1 MRIGSLGQA
10 FLKLSG
16 LSPEELLEK
25 PQKPS
30 AWERLTFYAVPM
42 SERQAEAAERA
53 KRAVLRK
60 QLARDRKAYYEL
72 TANYYSDKRINRW
85 KQIRDRQRRLV
96 SYIKCRIARVEAR
109 IRGLEDAF
117 NRTNSRG
124 AFYIGRKI
132 GYLQSRLEV
141 WKKLLLRAESRLQKA
156 EEKIS
161 YLYEQRRKAAQLQR
175 SLAELDPM
183 EWALPE
189 VPGLKETPR
198 NLLRASHDDLS
209 EYTDANGFRQHY
221 LAYL

>member
-1 MRIGSLGQA
+1 MRIGSLGQVL
-10 FLKLSG
+10 LKLSG

-25 PQKPS
+25 PQKS
-30 AWERLTFYAVPM
+30 SVWERLTFYAVPM

-60 QLARDRKAYYEL
+60 QLAWDRKAYYEL
-72 TANYYSDKRINRW
+72 TANYYSDERINRW
-85 KQIRDRQRRLV
+85 KQIRDRQRRLA
-96 SYIKCRIARVEAR
+96 SYIRRRIARVEAR

-117 NRTNSRG
+117 NRANPRR

-132 GYLQSRLEV
+132 GYLQNRLEV

-156 EEKIS
+156 EEKIGH
-161 YLYEQRRKAAQLQR
+161 LYEQRKKAAQLQR

-189 VPGLKETPR
+189 VPGLKEAPKSLIRT
-198 NLLRASHDDLS
+198 SHDDLS

>member
-10 FLKLSG
+10 LLRLSG
-16 LSPEELLEK
+16 LSPEELLEEPK
-25 PQKPS
+25 KPS
-30 AWERLTFYAVPM
+30 VWERLTFYAVPM
-42 SERQAEAAERA
+42 SQRQAEAAERS
-53 KRAVLRK
+53 KGAVLRK

-72 TANYYSDKRINRW
+72 TANYYSDERINRC
-85 KQIRDRQRRLV
+85 KQIRDRHRRLV
-96 SYIKCRIARVEAR
+96 SYIKRRIARVEAR

-117 NRTNSRG
+117 NRANPRR

-132 GYLQSRLEV
+132 GYLQNRLEI
-141 WKKLLLRAESRLQKA
+141 WKKLLRKAEKRLQKA

-161 YLYEQRRKAAQLQR
+161 YLYEQRRKAAQLQKA
-175 SLAELDPM
+175 LAELDPM

-198 NLLRASHDDLS
+198 SLLRASQDELS
-209 EYTDANGFRQHY
+209 EYVDARGFRQHY